1 MVPTEGVCVLT
12 VRSQFDTLAGAALA
26 FMPHSDRLFHLEE
39 KFERDGYLRLLLI
52 GELDV
57 AVTEH
62 LALRLRELRRGGYR
76 VTLDLSGLQFIDSSG
91 IQEIIR
97 AVAGAR
103 RDGWELAVDGPMTEQ
118 VARTVDLVGARAFL
132 WPDEQSG
139 PDNG

>member
-1 MVPTEGVCVLT
+1 MT
-12 VRSQFDTLAGAALA
+12 
-26 FMPHSDRLFHLEE
+26 HSDRLFHLEE
-39 KFERDGYLRLLLI
+39 KFERDGALRLLLL

-57 AVTEH
+57 AVIGH

-97 AVAGAR
+97 AVTDAR

-118 VARTVDLVGARAFL
+118 VARTVDLVGARGFL
-132 WPDEQSG
+132 WPDEDDARDDG
-139 PDNG
+139 